1 MSKNKKVK
9 TDSNKSTQ
17 APQFDFVFEK
27 SNFLWMGIGLAVI
40 VLGFALMYGKTDI
53 YDFRKTTLAP
63 IVVLIGFG
71 IQFYAIFKK

>member
-1 MSKNKKVK
+1 MSKNKQVK
-9 TDSNKSTQ
+9 TDSSKTTQ
-17 APQFDFVFEK
+17 TPQFDFVFEK

-53 YDFRKTTLAP
+53 YDFRKITLAP